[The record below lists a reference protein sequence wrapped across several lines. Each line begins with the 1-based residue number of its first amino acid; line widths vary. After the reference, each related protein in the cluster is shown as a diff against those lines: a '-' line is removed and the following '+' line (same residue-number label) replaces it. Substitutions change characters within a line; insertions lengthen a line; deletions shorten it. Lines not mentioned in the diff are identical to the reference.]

1 MNHSHLPEET
11 RKQISDELND
21 LIAICKDGQAGYKAA
36 AEDTDDVILKG
47 LFQELSEQRAHCANE
62 LQNVVSLLGNSPRES
77 SSVTG
82 TLHRRWIDIK
92 SLLVKNDAHAVLAE
106 CERGEDAAVAAY
118 RKALDAAVI
127 PPDIKNIITSQAA
140 DVQAAHDKIRDLR
153 DSPAYDKSAA

>member
-1 MNHSHLPEET
+1 MNHSHLPEDT
-11 RKQISDELND
+11 RRQIADELNE
-21 LIAICKDGQAGYKAA
+21 LIAICKDGEAGYQAA
-36 AEDTDDVILKG
+36 AGDTEDVLLKG
-47 LFQELSEQRAHCANE
+47 LFQELSEQRAHCAHE
-62 LQNVVSLLGNSPRES
+62 LQNTVALLGNSPRES
-77 SSVTG
+77 SSVGG

-118 RKALDAAVI
+118 RQALAAEVI
-127 PPDIKNIITSQAA
+127 PPDIKNIITLQAA

>member
-11 RKQISDELND
+11 REQISDELNN

-153 DSPAYDKSAA
+153 DSPAYDKNAA